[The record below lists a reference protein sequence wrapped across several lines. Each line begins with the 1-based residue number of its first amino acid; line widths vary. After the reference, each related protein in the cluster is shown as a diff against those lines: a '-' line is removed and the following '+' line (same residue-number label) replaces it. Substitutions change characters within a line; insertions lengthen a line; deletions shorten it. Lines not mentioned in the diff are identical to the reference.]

1 MAMLPQSSVGQMDRE
16 IQTRPPA
23 ERQSQLLKYLLW
35 RVCTTINVNSSPH
48 SAAYV
53 RRWIGSAL
61 LQIMVCG
68 GGVGWGGG
76 VGVGGG
82 GWLTERES
90 SKLPDHRNA
99 FSILMFGLIFTSFIG
114 TFYGRSQWHW
124 IKYLNI
130 IDVMVWFK
138 LAAITWAIRNQYFI
152 CCYKATMNS
161 VLRRDRFYEMVTK
174 EGYIGWT
181 GYSS

>member
-1 MAMLPQSSVGQMDRE
+1 MKFYQSRKHFAHGNASEYIVCEMAAILSRGWGWGWSG
-16 IQTRPPA
+16 
-23 ERQSQLLKYLLW
+23 LGL
-35 RVCTTINVNSSPH
+35 
-48 SAAYV
+48 
-53 RRWIGSAL
+53 
-61 LQIMVCG
+61 
-68 GGVGWGGG
+68 GVGLTWGGG
-76 VGVGGG
+76 GGG
-82 GWLTERES
+82 GLTERES
-90 SKLPDHRNA
+90 STLPDHRNA